1 MALHTIQIVVV
12 DGGKEGSYAANNAT
26 RKGRNIGQEAGENFQ
41 DSGLYKVLNAKKI
54 LTKKIES
61 KLTPQT
67 YFAVNQAVAMGTQII
82 KSMHNYRVSDIG
94 RSTGDSNYQAIVN
107 QRYEIGGQFLSMIGG
122 TFNGAMAGAMTGN
135 PIGVAV
141 GMVAGL
147 ASSVISLGF
156 QYAERQR
163 AYRHTMFEESNANNY
178 SIERNSGEGFSRL
191 R

>member
-12 DGGKEGSYAANNAT
+12 DGGKEGSYRANNAT
-26 RKGRNIGQEAGENFQ
+26 RKSTNTGEETDKTLYEMLNIKG
-41 DSGLYKVLNAKKI
+41 KI
-54 LTKKIES
+54 SQKIKS
-61 KLTPQT
+61 AMSPQT
-67 YFAVNQAVAMGTQII
+67 YFVVNQAVDMGTQII

-94 RSTGDSNYQAIVN
+94 RKHGDSNYQAIVN
-107 QRYEIGGQFLSMIGG
+107 RRYELGGQVLSMIGY

-156 QYAERQR
+156 QESERQR
-163 AYRHTMFEESNANNY
+163 GYRHTMFKESNANNY
-178 SIERNSGEGFSRL
+178 AIERNSGDGFLRL